1 MFENK
6 KCKNCGQKIRDDWD
20 FCPYCGSETSEDSP
34 NDYDFDSI
42 IENEFKR
49 IDKMFKPDLFNF
61 PKINMKMPGGG
72 NGISI
77 IIRSGSGM
85 EPKIEVKTSGGYK
98 ELEPEIKRNLGIKTC
113 EEKGRRVK
121 VSSITEEPETEI
133 KASGNK
139 KTIQIKLP
147 GIKNFKDIDV
157 KKLEQS
163 LEIKAFA
170 KGKTFFKLI
179 PIPSNSEIIN
189 KEFKNSILKIE
200 IA

>member
-20 FCPYCGSETSEDSP
+20 FCPYCGDETSEEFSRES
-34 NDYDFDSI
+34 DFDNI

-49 IDKMFKPDLFNF
+49 IDKMFKPDFF
-61 PKINMKMPGGG
+61 DIPKINMKMPKGG

-77 IIRSGSGM
+77 IIKSGSGM
-85 EPKIEVKTSGGYK
+85 KPKIEVNTSGGYK
-98 ELEPEIKRNLGIKTC
+98 EIEPDIKKNLGIKPSI
-113 EEKGRRVK
+113 EVERPIK
-121 VSSITEEPETEI
+121 VSKITEEPETEI
-133 KASGNK
+133 KAAKNK
-139 KTIQIKLP
+139 KIIQIRLP

-170 KGKTFFKLI
+170 KDKTYFKLI
-179 PIPSNSEIIN
+179 PISSNSEVVN
-189 KEFKNSILKIE
+189 KEFKNNVLKIE
-200 IA
+200 VE